1 MPEQP
6 EHARIQELAAE
17 IQRLKGELDQKRK
30 EIRDL
35 GELTGTAIDREF
47 PCDLG
52 EFSERELADYFRD
65 TLFLLKKVAGPPP
78 GPKLVESRR
87 GILAGPFAFLKR
99 ILKMTRF
106 YVRLVL
112 GDQMRFDQR
121 SAALTEALV
130 IRIGHYGE
138 RLELAERKVAA
149 FEESLVILKNRLDD
163 LRSRLDPPPAAKD
176 VLPPR

>member
-6 EHARIQELAAE
+6 EHEKTRELAAE
-17 IQRLKGELDQKRK
+17 IQRLKGELDQKKR

-35 GELTGTAIDREF
+35 EELIGTAIDREF
-47 PCDLG
+47 PCEIG
-52 EFSERELADYFRD
+52 EFSERELADYSRD
-65 TLFLLKKVAGPPP
+65 ALGLLKEVAGPPLRP
-78 GPKLVESRR
+78 RSVGSRR
-87 GILAGPFAFLKR
+87 GILGEPVAFLKR
-99 ILKMTRF
+99 TLKMTRF
-106 YVRLVL
+106 YVRLLL

-130 IRIGHYGE
+130 VRIGHYGE
-138 RLELAERKVAA
+138 RLELAERRVAA

-163 LRSRLDPPPAAKD
+163 LGSRLDRPPAAND